1 MQTKL
6 NVLCDRLLEA
16 GWLVALLVE
25 PLFFNVYSSRVFEPD
40 KITLLRS
47 IALVMIGVWLIKLLE
62 AGGQLA
68 TSGEGE
74 NVSLWQRIR
83 RTPLAVPVLALVLVY
98 LLATVTSLVPSTSL
112 WGSYQRLQGT
122 YSFLSYVL
130 IFALVLSTLRRKEQ
144 LERLVLIAILVSL
157 PISLYGLVQHYR
169 LDPLPWGGD
178 VTVRVASN
186 MGNSIFVAAF
196 LIMVV
201 PLTLRNLLE
210 ALSGVLSDEERAFQV
225 IFVGGYLLAVG
236 VLIVAWGM
244 IGFMAGLLMALV
256 LTFALGLFAISMHK
270 PVVRFF
276 WVGAYSVILVAQL
289 ICIFFTQSRG
299 PWLGLLAGVFF
310 FVLAYAFARRIR
322 WLQWAAIAM
331 AIAGTLFLVLLNV
344 PNTPLERVKTLP
356 YIGRLGRVFETDR
369 GTGKVRVLIW
379 EGVVEL
385 IGFHEPI
392 GLPGQEDPLNAL
404 RPFIG
409 YGPEAMY
416 VAYNPFYPPDLA
428 HYERRNASPDRSH
441 NETFDALV
449 QTGLIGF
456 VVYLGLFASI
466 FYYSLKWLGL
476 IENRLE
482 RNLFVGLG
490 LGGATL
496 GFLVPVL
503 LEGSLE
509 FIGVGIP
516 FGFIVG
522 LGVYLVVSSF
532 ISSRREV
539 AGDGRQLLLIAL
551 LSAIVAHFVEI
562 HFGIAIAATRTYFW
576 AYAGLLVVLGMNWV
590 HLAADVPV
598 PEAQSAALAALEAPA
613 RHSTKSA
620 SAARRRR
627 ARRKSTPAALPVA
640 ASSTASRWSSLITY
654 ALLVGLLL
662 ITLAYDFTTNQ
673 SGATS
678 AWQILSD
685 SFTGLVRDATV
696 VRSYGLLALVLFT
709 WLIGGVLALTQVPVS
724 DETDTGASALRTYA
738 TALGIYAAITILAF
752 FLFAVPHAARL
763 RPGADVAML
772 ITPYY
777 VAMFLMLFAV
787 AVALWWE
794 TPLPTAFVR
803 PAARWLHVVAV
814 PVIAGLVLFVLVKT
828 NLDVVKADIYY
839 KQGKH
844 YESQQAWDYAI
855 NRYQQ
860 AISYAPNQDF
870 YYLFLGRAYLEKA
883 GTISDAGQRQP
894 WLEMSQRLLEEA
906 RRLNPLNT
914 DHTANLARLYRSRAE
929 LESDPAERARL
940 LQQASQYYQEAT
952 TLSPNSAQLY
962 NEWGIIYAL
971 MGDLDTAMAKYQF
984 SLALDAKF
992 DQTYLYLGNLYLNQK
1007 EYDKAAEAYKQALEI
1022 NPKLVQ
1028 AHSALGYVY
1037 SQQGKLE
1044 EAVQENL
1051 AVLELS
1057 PQDYAS
1063 VKNLAILYQQMGR
1076 LAEAL
1081 EAAKAALQNA
1091 PASDQTALQ
1100 SFISQLESRLNSG
1113 GG

>member
-6 NVLCDRLLEA
+6 NVLCDRILEA

-47 IALVMIGVWLIKLLE
+47 IALVMIGVWLVKLLE
-62 AGGQLA
+62 TGGRF
-68 TSGEGE
+68 TTNGEREGD
-74 NVSLWQRIR
+74 SLWQRIR
-83 RTPLAVPVLALVLVY
+83 RTPLAIPVLLLILVY
-98 LLATVTSLVPSTSL
+98 IVATVTSIVPGTSL

-122 YSFLSYVL
+122 YSFLSYVI

-144 LERLVLIAILVSL
+144 LERFVLMAILVSL

-210 ALSGVLSDEERAFQV
+210 ALSGVLSDEEGVFKA
-225 IFVGGYLLAVG
+225 IFIGGYLLAVG
-236 VLIVAWGM
+236 VLVVAWGM
-244 IGFMAGLLMALV
+244 FGFMAGLLIALV
-256 LTFALGLFAISMHK
+256 LTFALGLFAISMRK

-310 FVLAYAFARRIR
+310 FILAYAFARRVR
-322 WLQWAAIAM
+322 WLQWAAIAV
-331 AIAGTLFLVLLNV
+331 AVAGTLFLVLLNI

-356 YIGRLGRVFETDR
+356 YIGRLGRVFETER

-392 GLPGQEDPLNAL
+392 GLPGQKDPLNPL

-416 VAYNPFYPPDLA
+416 VVYNPFYPPDLA

-449 QTGLIGF
+449 QTGIVGF

-476 IENRLE
+476 IENRPE

-490 LGGATL
+490 LGGAAL

-503 LEGSLE
+503 LEGSLK

-516 FGFIVG
+516 FGFIIG

-532 ISSRREV
+532 ISSRQEM

-576 AYAGLLVVLGMNWV
+576 AFTGLLVVLGMKWA
-590 HLAADVPV
+590 HLEADAAVSEPQSADVV
-598 PEAQSAALAALEAPA
+598 ALEAHT
-613 RHSTKSA
+613 RHSGKST

-627 ARRKSTPAALPVA
+627 ARRKSPSAALPA
-640 ASSTASRWSSLITY
+640 ATPSAVGRWSPLVAY

-662 ITLAYDFTTNQ
+662 ITMAYDFTTNQ
-673 SGATS
+673 SGATT
-678 AWQILSD
+678 AWRVLSD
-685 SFTGLVRDATV
+685 SFTGIVRNDTV

-709 WLIGGVLALTQVPVS
+709 WLIGGVLALTQVPVPAEA
-724 DETDTGASALRTYA
+724 DTDTSPLQTYA
-738 TALGIYAAITILAF
+738 AAIGIYAAITILAF
-752 FLFAVPHAARL
+752 FLFAIPHAARL
-763 RPGADVAML
+763 KPGADVAML

-787 AVALWWE
+787 ALALWWE
-794 TPLPTAFVR
+794 TPQPSAIVR
-803 PAARWLHVVAV
+803 PAARWLHVAAV
-814 PVIAGLVLFVLVKT
+814 PVVAALVLFLLAKT

-844 YESQQAWDYAI
+844 YDSQQAWDYAI

-860 AISYAPNQDF
+860 AISYAPDQDF

-883 GTISDAGQRQP
+883 DTISDAGQRRLRLQ
-894 WLEMSQRLLEEA
+894 MAQQLLEEA

-914 DHTANLARLYRSRAE
+914 DHTANLARLHRSWAE
-929 LESDPAERARL
+929 LESDPAEKTRL

-952 TLSPNSAQLY
+952 TLSPNNAQLY
-962 NEWGIIYAL
+962 NEWGLIHAL
-971 MGDLDTAMAKYQF
+971 MGDLDTAMAKYQL

-1007 EYDKAAEAYKQALEI
+1007 EYDKAAEAYEQALEVS
-1022 NPKLVQ
+1022 PKLVQ

-1044 EAVQENL
+1044 EAVKENL

-1063 VKNLAILYQQMGR
+1063 TKNLAILYQQMGR
-1076 LAEAL
+1076 FAEAL
-1081 EAAKAALQNA
+1081 DAAKTALQYA
-1091 PASDQTALQ
+1091 PESDKTALQ
-1100 SFISQLESRLNSG
+1100 SFISQLESRLKSG